1 MSDDFITKD
10 SGERRVFETGSVRD
24 SRKGKGRFDLIPA
37 YPLKRLAQLYERGA
51 EKYADNNW
59 QKGQPLANY
68 LDSAMRH
75 LNDYRDGDRTEDHLI
90 AVAWNVFAYIWTE
103 RAIEQGKL
111 PASLGEPAPAPAPAI
126 ALDVLPS
133 SVASSAFLDEVQVRI
148 AALRAS
154 EPAPTR
160 AELAYAY
167 KRLAMKDGE
176 LYIDGQQVTNVRYD
190 ERRGG
195 LLPAPIRS
203 LPQAAKKNEAEL
215 LKAARQ
221 NEKAYCICNADA
233 SCTHCS
239 QVKQLD
245 KRLKELES

>member
-75 LNDYRDGDRTEDHLI
+75 MNDYRDGDRAEDHLI

-111 PASLGEPAPAPAPAI
+111 PASLGAVAKPTPVPE
-126 ALDVLPS
+126 LP
-133 SVASSAFLDEVQVRI
+133 
-148 AALRAS
+148 
-154 EPAPTR
+154 
-160 AELAYAY
+160 LA
-167 KRLAMKDGE
+167 
-176 LYIDGQQVTNVRYD
+176 
-190 ERRGG
+190 
-195 LLPAPIRS
+195 
-203 LPQAAKKNEAEL
+203 
-215 LKAARQ
+215 
-221 NEKAYCICNADA
+221 A
-233 SCTHCS
+233 SCTHCL
-239 QVKQLD
+239 QIKHLD
-245 KRLKELES
+245 KRLKEIE

>member
-75 LNDYRDGDRTEDHLI
+75 MNDYRDGDRAEDHLI

-111 PASLGEPAPAPAPAI
+111 PASLGEPAPAPVPELPPA
-126 ALDVLPS
+126 A
-133 SVASSAFLDEVQVRI
+133 
-148 AALRAS
+148 
-154 EPAPTR
+154 
-160 AELAYAY
+160 
-167 KRLAMKDGE
+167 
-176 LYIDGQQVTNVRYD
+176 
-190 ERRGG
+190 
-195 LLPAPIRS
+195 IRD
-203 LPQAAKKNEAEL
+203 LTQKAKKNEAEL
-215 LKAARQ
+215 LKAAKH
-221 NEKAYCICNADA
+221 NAKAYCLCKANA

-239 QVKQLD
+239 QIKQID
-245 KRLKELES
+245 KRLEELES

>member
-75 LNDYRDGDRTEDHLI
+75 MNDYRDGDRAEDHLI

-111 PASLGEPAPAPAPAI
+111 PASLGEPAPVPAPRSE
-126 ALDVLPS
+126 L
-133 SVASSAFLDEVQVRI
+133 SAEGKFLDDVQARI
-148 AALRAS
+148 AALKS
-154 EPAPTR
+154 HETAPTR
-160 AELAYAY
+160 IELAYAF
-167 KRLAMKDGE
+167 KRLGMQDGE
-176 LYIDGQQVTNVRYD
+176 LYIDGQQVTNVKYDRYD
-190 ERRGG
+190 G
-195 LLPAPIRS
+195 LLPAPIRG
-203 LPQAAKKNEAEL
+203 LTQAAKKAEAEL
-215 LKAARQ
+215 LRAARQ
-221 NEKAYCICNADA
+221 NEKAYCLCNASA

-239 QVKQLD
+239 QIKQLD
-245 KRLKELES
+245 KRLKEIES